1 MATKIGDNN
10 TSAKALEYFKNK
22 MAFTTGPMEL
32 DAVRAHTTE
41 YAIIDV
47 RAEKDYAEEH
57 IPGAINLPQSEWGN
71 FENLSKDKLNVVY
84 CYSQVC
90 HLAAKACVELAKA
103 GFRVI
108 ELEGGFSEWK
118 EYELETEKSA
128 PYEEQ
133 PTPVM

>member
-1 MATKIGDNN
+1 MAIKIGENN
-10 TSAKALEYFKNK
+10 TAEKALAFFKNK

-32 DAVRAHTTE
+32 DSVRAHTTE

-47 RAEKDYAEEH
+47 RAEKDYLEEH
-57 IPGAINLPQSEWGN
+57 IPGAINIPKNKWGKW
-71 FENLSKDKLNVVY
+71 EGLSKDKLNVVY

-90 HLAAKACVELAKA
+90 HLAAIACIELAQA

-128 PYEEQ
+128 PQDEQ